1 MFGTRDAFDD
11 ELFAIE
17 GGNDP
22 GTDGLAAEL
31 ELCAELMTFLSS
43 LLAFISDK
51 NGNPPDGSG
60 VQLEPFLRFGFV
72 ILLALLVLVV
82 LVAVVVGCCLA
93 KGAQMLVLVVDHLAM
108 VEVLMKVLVQYCYF
122 EMNFLYVRLFRSR
135 WWHFWGVRFES

>member
-51 NGNPPDGSG
+51 MAT
-60 VQLEPFLRFGFV
+60 
-72 ILLALLVLVV
+72 LLME
-82 LVAVVVGCCLA
+82 VGCSWNLSFVS
-93 KGAQMLVLVVDHLAM
+93 VL
-108 VEVLMKVLVQYCYF
+108 
-122 EMNFLYVRLFRSR
+122 
-135 WWHFWGVRFES
+135 